1 MAGRL
6 DGKVA
11 FITGAARGI
20 GRATAV
26 RFAQEGADIIGVDIL
41 GPIPTATAPASTQAD
56 LDETI
61 RLVEETGRRIAT
73 FQTDVTDEEALTKAL
88 AAGVAELGRLDIAV
102 ANAGIGGPNVPVE
115 EYPAQA
121 FRDVVDVDLTSVFLT
136 AKAAIP
142 HIKRT
147 GDGGALVLIS
157 SALGLR
163 GNPNTVAYTAAKHG
177 VVGLMKVLAQE
188 LAPARIR
195 VNSVH
200 PTNVD
205 TTLIQNESAYK
216 LFRPDLENP
225 GREDVAPAFQS
236 LNLLEIP
243 WVQPEDVAEAVL
255 YLAADSGRYV
265 TGGTHRV
272 DAGWNTK

>member
-1 MAGRL
+1 
-6 DGKVA
+6 
-11 FITGAARGI
+11 
-20 GRATAV
+20 
-26 RFAQEGADIIGVDIL
+26 
-41 GPIPTATAPASTQAD
+41 
-56 LDETI
+56 
-61 RLVEETGRRIAT
+61 
-73 FQTDVTDEEALTKAL
+73 
-88 AAGVAELGRLDIAV
+88 VAELGRLDIAV

-188 LAPARIR
+188 LAPERIR

-236 LNLLEIP
+236 LNLLPIP

>member
-1 MAGRL
+1 MGKL
-6 DGKVA
+6 EGKVA
-11 FITGAARGI
+11 FVTGAARGI

-26 RFAQEGADIIGVDIL
+26 RLAQEGADIIGVDIL
-41 GPIPTATAPASTQAD
+41 GPIKSAQAPVSTPENLAQ
-56 LDETI
+56 T
-61 RLVEETGRRIAT
+61 VEAVEKHDRRIVT
-73 FQTDVTDEEALTKAL
+73 FQADVTDEEALTSGL
-88 AAGVAELGRLDIAV
+88 ADGVAKLGRLDIAV
-102 ANAGIGGPNVPVE
+102 ANAGIGGPTVPVE

-121 FRDVVDVDLTSVFLT
+121 FRDVIDIDLTSVFLT

-147 GDGGALVLIS
+147 GEGGALVLIS

-188 LAPARIR
+188 LAPDRIR

-205 TTLIQNESAYK
+205 TPLIQNESSYK
-216 LFRPDLENP
+216 LFRPDLQNP
-225 GREDVAPAFQS
+225 GREDVAPAFES
-236 LNLLEIP
+236 LNLLPVP
-243 WVQPEDVAEAVL
+243 WIQPEDVAEAVL
-255 YLAADSGRYV
+255 YLVAHTGRYV

>member
-1 MAGRL
+1 MSTL
-6 DGKVA
+6 EGKVA

-26 RFAQEGADIIGVDIL
+26 RLAREGADIIGVDIM
-41 GPIPTATAPASTQAD
+41 GPIPSATAPVSTPED
-56 LDETI
+56 LAETVAQ
-61 RLVEETGRRIAT
+61 VEQQGRRIVT
-73 FQTDVTDEEALTKAL
+73 SRVDVTDEDALTNAL
-88 AAGVAELGRLDIAV
+88 ADGVAELGRLDIAV

-121 FRDVVDVDLTSVFLT
+121 FRDVVEVDLTGVFLT

-142 HIKRT
+142 HIRRT
-147 GDGGALVLIS
+147 GEGGALVLIS

-188 LAPARIR
+188 LAPDRIR

-225 GREDVAPAFQS
+225 GRDDVAPAFQS
-236 LNLLEIP
+236 LNLLPVP

>member
-1 MAGRL
+1 MGRL

-20 GRATAV
+20 GRATAL
-26 RFAQEGADIIGVDIL
+26 RFAEEGADVIGVDIA
-41 GPIPTATAPASTQAD
+41 GPIRSAQAPPSTPEDLAHTVKLVEQLGRRMVSFQAD
-56 LDETI
+56 VSDE
-61 RLVEETGRRIAT
+61 
-73 FQTDVTDEEALTKAL
+73 DALTAGL
-88 AAGVAELGRLDIAV
+88 ADAVREVGRLDIAV
-102 ANAGIGGPNVPVE
+102 ANAGIGGPTVPVE
-115 EYPAQA
+115 EYPAQG
-121 FRDVVDVDLTSVFLT
+121 FRDVVDINLTSVFLT

-142 HIKRT
+142 HIRAT
-147 GDGGALVLIS
+147 GEGGAIILIS

-163 GNPNTVAYTAAKHG
+163 GMQNTAAYTAAKHG
-177 VVGLMKVLAQE
+177 VVGLMKVLAME
-188 LAPARIR
+188 LAPDRIR

-205 TTLIQNESAYK
+205 TPLVQNDNTYR

-225 GREDVAPAFQS
+225 GRDDVVDAFQG
-236 LNLLEIP
+236 LNLLPVP
-243 WVQPEDVAEAVL
+243 WVHPQDVAEALL

>member
-1 MAGRL
+1 
-6 DGKVA
+6 
-11 FITGAARGI
+11 
-20 GRATAV
+20 V
-26 RFAQEGADIIGVDIL
+26 RFAEEGADIIGVDIL
-41 GPIPTATAPASTQAD
+41 GPIPGATAPVSTQENLA
-56 LDETI
+56 ETVK
-61 RLVEETGRRIAT
+61 RVEQHDRRIVTDQA
-73 FQTDVTDEEALTKAL
+73 DVTDEDALVQGLGDA
-88 AAGVAELGRLDIAV
+88 VAQLGRLDIAV

-121 FRDVVDVDLTSVFLT
+121 FRDVVNVDLTGVFLT
-136 AKAAIP
+136 AKATIP
-142 HIKRT
+142 HIRRT

-163 GNPNTVAYTAAKHG
+163 GNPNTAAYTAAKHG

-188 LAPARIR
+188 LAGERIR

-205 TTLIQNESAYK
+205 TPLIQNESAYK

-225 GREDVAPAFQS
+225 GREDAAPVFES
-236 LNLLEIP
+236 LNLLPVP
-243 WVQPEDVAEAVL
+243 WLQPEDVAEACL
-255 YLAADSGRYV
+255 YLAAESGRYV

>member
-1 MAGRL
+1 MGKL

-26 RFAQEGADIIGVDIL
+26 TFAKEGADIIGVDIL
-41 GPIPTATAPASTQAD
+41 GPIPSATAPVSTPED
-56 LDETI
+56 LAETV
-61 RLVEETGRRIAT
+61 RQVEQHGRRMVTHQA
-73 FQTDVTDEEALTKAL
+73 DVTDEEALTRAL
-88 AAGVAELGRLDIAV
+88 ADGVAQLGRLDIAV

-188 LAPARIR
+188 LAADRIR

-225 GREDVAPAFQS
+225 GREDVAPAFES
-236 LNLLEIP
+236 LNLLPIP
-243 WVQPEDVAEAVL
+243 WVQPEDVAEAAL

>member
-1 MAGRL
+1 MGRL
-6 DGKVA
+6 EGKVA

-26 RFAQEGADIIGVDIL
+26 RFAQEGADIIGIDIL
-41 GPIPTATAPASTQAD
+41 GPIPSAQAPVSTQED
-56 LDETI
+56 LAETVKQ
-61 RLVEETGRRIAT
+61 VEQHDRRIVT
-73 FQTDVTDEEALTKAL
+73 FQADVTDEDALTAAL
-88 AAGVAELGRLDIAV
+88 ADGVGQLGRLDIAV

-121 FRDVVDVDLTSVFLT
+121 FRDVLNVDLTGVFLT

-142 HIKRT
+142 HIRRT

-163 GNPNTVAYTAAKHG
+163 GNPNTAAYTAAKHG

-188 LAPARIR
+188 LAADRIR

-200 PTNVD
+200 PTNAD
-205 TTLIQNESAYK
+205 TPLIQNESAYK

-225 GREDVAPAFQS
+225 GREDAAPVFES
-236 LNLLEIP
+236 LNLLPVP
-243 WVQPEDVAEAVL
+243 WIQPEDVAEAAL

>member
-6 DGKVA
+6 AGKVA

-20 GRATAV
+20 GRSTAV
-26 RFAQEGADIIGVDIL
+26 LFAAEGADIIGMDIA
-41 GPIPTATAPASTQAD
+41 GPIRSGQAPPSRPEDLAD
-56 LDETI
+56 TV
-61 RLVEETGRRIAT
+61 RQVEAHGRRIFT
-73 FQTDVTDEEALTKAL
+73 YQCDVRDEEPLRDGL
-88 AAGVAELGRLDIAV
+88 NDGVVQLGRLDVVV

-115 EYPAQA
+115 QYPADA
-121 FRDVVDVDLTSVFLT
+121 FRDVVDNNLTSLFLT

-142 HIKRT
+142 HLRAHRE
-147 GDGGALVLIS
+147 GGAIVLIS

-163 GNPNTVAYTAAKHG
+163 AMPNTVAYTSAKHG
-177 VVGLMKVLAQE
+177 VVGLMKVLAME
-188 LAPARIR
+188 LAGDRIR

-205 TTLIQNESAYK
+205 TTLIQNENTYR

-225 GREDVAPAFQS
+225 TREDVVEPFQS
-236 LNLLEIP
+236 LNLLPIP

-255 YLAADSGRYV
+255 YLAADSGRYL

>member
-1 MAGRL
+1 MSTL
-6 DGKVA
+6 EGKVA

-26 RFAQEGADIIGVDIL
+26 RLAREGADIIGVDIT
-41 GPIPTATAPASTQAD
+41 GPIPSATAPVSTPED
-56 LDETI
+56 LAETVAQ
-61 RLVEETGRRIAT
+61 VEQQGRRIVT
-73 FQTDVTDEEALTKAL
+73 SRVDVTDEDALTAAL
-88 AAGVAELGRLDIAV
+88 ADGVAELGRLDIAV

-121 FRDVVDVDLTSVFLT
+121 FRDVVEVDLTGVFLT

-147 GDGGALVLIS
+147 GEGGALVLIS

-177 VVGLMKVLAQE
+177 VVGLVKVLAQE
-188 LAPARIR
+188 LAADRIR

-225 GREDVAPAFQS
+225 GRDDVAPAFQS
-236 LNLLEIP
+236 LNLLPVP
-243 WVQPEDVAEAVL
+243 WIQPEDVAEAVL

>member
-1 MAGRL
+1 MGKL
-6 DGKVA
+6 ENKVA

-26 RFAQEGADIIGVDIL
+26 RLAEEGADIIGVDIL
-41 GPIPTATAPASTQAD
+41 GPIPGATAPVSTPEDMA
-56 LDETI
+56 ETVA
-61 RLVEETGRRIAT
+61 LVEKYGRRMVTAT
-73 FQTDVTDEEALTKAL
+73 VDVTDEAALTRAL
-88 AAGVAELGRLDIAV
+88 ADGVAELGRLDIAV

-115 EYPAQA
+115 DYPAQA
-121 FRDVVDVDLTSVFLT
+121 FRDVVDVDLTGVFLT

-142 HIKRT
+142 HIRRT

-188 LAPARIR
+188 LAADRIR

-225 GREDVAPAFQS
+225 GRDDVAPAFQS
-236 LNLLEIP
+236 LNLLPVP

-255 YLAADSGRYV
+255 YLTADSGRYV

>member
-1 MAGRL
+1 MSTL
-6 DGKVA
+6 EGKVA

-26 RFAQEGADIIGVDIL
+26 RLAREGADIIGVDIT
-41 GPIPTATAPASTQAD
+41 GPIPSATAPVSTPED
-56 LDETI
+56 LAEAVAQ
-61 RLVEETGRRIAT
+61 VEQQGRRIVT
-73 FQTDVTDEEALTKAL
+73 SRVDVTDEDALTAAL
-88 AAGVAELGRLDIAV
+88 ADGVAELGRLDIAV

-121 FRDVVDVDLTSVFLT
+121 FRDVVEVDLTGVFLT

-147 GDGGALVLIS
+147 GEGGALVLIS

-177 VVGLMKVLAQE
+177 VVGLVKVLAQE
-188 LAPARIR
+188 LAADRIR

-225 GREDVAPAFQS
+225 GRDDVAPAFQS
-236 LNLLEIP
+236 LNLLPVP
-243 WVQPEDVAEAVL
+243 WIQPEDVAEAVL

>member
-1 MAGRL
+1 MGKL
-6 DGKVA
+6 EGKVA
-11 FITGAARGI
+11 FVTGVARGI

-26 RFAQEGADIIGVDIL
+26 KFAEEGADIIGVDIL
-41 GPIPTATAPASTQAD
+41 GPIPSATAPVSTQEDMA
-56 LDETI
+56 ETV
-61 RLVEETGRRIAT
+61 RLVEQHDRRIVTYQA
-73 FQTDVTDEEALTKAL
+73 DVTDEGALTKGL
-88 AAGVAELGRLDIAV
+88 ADGVAQLGRLDVAV
-102 ANAGIGGPNVPVE
+102 AVAGIGGPNVPVE
-115 EYPAQA
+115 DYPAQA

-163 GNPNTVAYTAAKHG
+163 GNPNTAAYTAAKHG

-188 LAPARIR
+188 LAAERIR

-205 TTLIQNESAYK
+205 TPLIQNESAYK

-225 GREDVAPAFQS
+225 TREDVAPVFES
-236 LNLLEIP
+236 LNLLPIP

>member
-1 MAGRL
+1 MGKL
-6 DGKVA
+6 EGKVA
-11 FITGAARGI
+11 FVTGVARGI

-26 RFAQEGADIIGVDIL
+26 KLAQEGADIIGVDIL
-41 GPIPTATAPASTQAD
+41 GPIKSAQAPVSTPED
-56 LDETI
+56 LAETVK
-61 RLVEETGRRIAT
+61 RVEEQDRRIVT
-73 FQTDVTDEEALTKAL
+73 FQADVTDEDALTTGL
-88 AAGVAELGRLDIAV
+88 ADGVAQLGRLDIAV
-102 ANAGIGGPNVPVE
+102 AVAGIGGPNVPVE

-188 LAPARIR
+188 LAADRIR

-205 TTLIQNESAYK
+205 TPLIQNESAYK
-216 LFRPDLENP
+216 LFRPDLADP
-225 GREDVAPAFQS
+225 TREDVAPVFQS
-236 LNLLEIP
+236 LNLLPIP

>member
-1 MAGRL
+1 MGRL

-11 FITGAARGI
+11 FITGGARGI

-26 RFAQEGADIIGVDIL
+26 KFAEEGADIIGVDIL
-41 GPIPTATAPASTQAD
+41 GPIPSATAPVSTPED
-56 LDETI
+56 LAETVQ
-61 RLVEETGRRIAT
+61 LVEERDRRIVT
-73 FQTDVTDEEALTKAL
+73 SQVDVTDEEALTRAL
-88 AAGVAELGRLDIAV
+88 ADGVDRLGRLDIAV

-142 HIKRT
+142 HIRRT

-163 GNPNTVAYTAAKHG
+163 GIPNTVAYTAAKHG

-188 LAPARIR
+188 LAADRIR

-216 LFRPDLENP
+216 LFRPDLEDP

-236 LNLLEIP
+236 LNLLPIP
-243 WVQPEDVAEAVL
+243 WIQPEDVAEAAL

>member
-1 MAGRL
+1 
-6 DGKVA
+6 
-11 FITGAARGI
+11 
-20 GRATAV
+20 V
-26 RFAQEGADIIGVDIL
+26 RFAQEGADIVGVDIL
-41 GPIPTATAPASTQAD
+41 GPIPSAQAPVSTQED
-56 LDETI
+56 LAETVKQ
-61 RLVEETGRRIAT
+61 VEQHDRRIVT
-73 FQTDVTDEEALTKAL
+73 FQADVTDEDALTTAL
-88 AAGVAELGRLDIAV
+88 ADGVGQLGRLDIAV

-121 FRDVVDVDLTSVFLT
+121 FRDVLNVDLTGVFLT

-142 HIKRT
+142 HIRRT

-163 GNPNTVAYTAAKHG
+163 GNPNTAAYTAAKHG

-188 LAPARIR
+188 LAADRIR

-200 PTNVD
+200 PTNAD
-205 TTLIQNESAYK
+205 TPLIQNESAYS

-225 GREDVAPAFQS
+225 GREDAAPVFES
-236 LNLLEIP
+236 LNLLPVP
-243 WVQPEDVAEAVL
+243 WIQPEDVAEAAL